1 VKEFVRPAAR
11 DDILRQFR
19 YYLLDREAPETAA
32 RFLAAVEASV
42 EQLLTNPEIG
52 SPRQLRNPNLAGLRA
67 WPVLGFETIRVYYL
81 VQGKALRIVRVL
93 HGKRDLRRILEADST
108 AD

>member
-1 VKEFVRPAAR
+1 VKALVRSPAR

-42 EQLLTNPEIG
+42 EQLLTNPEMG
-52 SPRQLRNPNLAGLRA
+52 APRHLKNPNLAGLRA
-67 WPVLGFETIRVYYL
+67 WPVLGFENSRVYYL
-81 VQGKALRIVRVL
+81 VQGETLRIVRVL
-93 HGKRDLRRILEADST
+93 HGKRDLMRILEVDSIAD
-108 AD
+108 

>member
-1 VKEFVRPAAR
+1 MKEFVRSAAR

-32 RFLAAVEASV
+32 RFLTAVEAAV

-52 SPRQLRNPNLAGLRA
+52 APRRLKNPNLAGLRA
-67 WPVLGFETIRVYYL
+67 WPVLGFEAIRVYYL
-81 VQGKALRIVRVL
+81 VQGETLRIVRVL
-93 HGKRDLRRILEADST
+93 HGKRDLRLILEADSA